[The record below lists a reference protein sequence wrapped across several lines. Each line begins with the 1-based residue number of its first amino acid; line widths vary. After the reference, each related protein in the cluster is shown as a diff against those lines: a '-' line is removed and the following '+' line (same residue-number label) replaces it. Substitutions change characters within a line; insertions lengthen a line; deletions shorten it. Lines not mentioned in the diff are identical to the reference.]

1 MAIANATV
9 EIPFSGSTQGQAVK
23 VVATAT
29 AGTLIH
35 TTGIELYTSKFD
47 KIFIYAY
54 NSDTVDRLL
63 TIEFGGA
70 TAPDQ
75 NIVLT
80 IPFKQGL
87 VLVVPGLI
95 LAGSGA
101 VALTVKAF
109 AAAANVITLIGY
121 VLRVTP

>member
-1 MAIANATV
+1 MANATSL
-9 EIPFSGSTQGQAVK
+9 IPFSGSTQGQGIK
-23 VVATAT
+23 IVATAT

-35 TTGIELYTSKFD
+35 TTGVSLTVLD
-47 KIFIYAY
+47 QMWIYLY
-54 NSDTVDRLL
+54 NSHTADVLT

-80 IPFKQGL
+80 VPFKSGL
-87 VLVVPGLI
+87 VLAVPGLI
-95 LAGSGA
+95 LTGSGS

-109 AAAANVITLIGY
+109 AATANVVTASGWVYRIT
-121 VLRVTP
+121 P